1 MCPGC
6 HFLSPELI
14 LYQLCAHDFQ
24 KGNHCQLRKKG
35 KFDFSR
41 QPEAK
46 ASCLLQPWP
55 IQHGALIW
63 RSFQR
68 AKDAQDIPRRI
79 IAVPLTYSFMCSQ
92 ILLLAQSL
100 SFRGCLLSHD
110 WQKFMGT
117 GVNSP
122 VQLLEAILLGFQ
134 VGVISPVSWIQVHS
148 PNLKASSSPLLPLN
162 RVSFA
167 SDIWAFNT
175 RTNRRPS
182 ASDLFSP
189 FPFASLNP
197 LKPLDAPP
205 CDHSSWPPAKGRPEV
220 PEVR

>member
-55 IQHGALIW
+55 IQHGALRW

-68 AKDAQDIPRRI
+68 AKDAQNVPRRI
-79 IAVPLTYSFMCSQ
+79 IAIPLTYSFMCSQ

-117 GVNSP
+117 GAKSTCSALGGHPTGIPGWGHFTNQSVGFKFTLQIWKRLHPHSYP
-122 VQLLEAILLGFQ
+122 WIMFHLHLTFEPLILGPTGDPQCLTCFHLFLLHL
-134 VGVISPVSWIQVHS
+134 WIHWNCVMPFHA
-148 PNLKASSSPLLPLN
+148 PFFLAS
-162 RVSFA
+162 
-167 SDIWAFNT
+167 
-175 RTNRRPS
+175 
-182 ASDLFSP
+182 
-189 FPFASLNP
+189 
-197 LKPLDAPP
+197 
-205 CDHSSWPPAKGRPEV
+205 C
-220 PEVR
+220 